1 MELPTYPPPRTS
13 KESAEEPATQGN
25 PEYGS
30 EKRLGEELLLRVFLQ
45 WSSTT
50 HIHDHLLH
58 TVRLG
63 AIGVPK

>member
-1 MELPTYPPPRTS
+1 MELLTYPPPRTS
-13 KESAEEPATQGN
+13 KESAEEPATRGN

-30 EKRLGEELLLRVFLQ
+30 EERLGEELLLRAFIQ

-50 HIHDHLLH
+50 RIYEHLLH